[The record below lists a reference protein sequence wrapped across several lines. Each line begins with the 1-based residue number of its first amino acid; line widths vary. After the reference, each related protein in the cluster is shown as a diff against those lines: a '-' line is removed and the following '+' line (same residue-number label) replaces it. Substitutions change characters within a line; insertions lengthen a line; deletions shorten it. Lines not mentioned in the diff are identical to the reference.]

1 MSFKAL
7 FFILLLLSISSSFA
21 GVNSK
26 LAIWSEFLPYSEVEK
41 QLPEFKE
48 KNLSL
53 FLAISENQDSDP
65 LRSSIGTWDDFF
77 ALYKKAQD
85 LGVEIRPWL
94 LLDQEHDYWF
104 NKRNFPEAQSLV
116 FKFIDEMKKH
126 QLNPEWLIF
135 DMESPKGLMA
145 ETENLISKNH
155 YIKALNE
162 FKEFSKTGSVKEAI
176 KNYAQLV
183 EMLHSQNIKV
193 HAVTTHFILN
203 DLADDKLRIQSAW
216 GIPISGINWDEI
228 SFMLYRAEFMKERK
242 SIGAHIVYEYA
253 MRARRY
259 FGDRASI
266 DLGEVGQVTYPTP
279 FTGYLDQKELQADL
293 EAVDAA
299 GISNIHIYSLD
310 GMQKEGLNYW
320 LKPFEAKQ
328 PKADFWSKSFVFAF
342 DIFRGF
348 LPPAK

>member
-116 FKFIDEMKKH
+116 FKFI
-126 QLNPEWLIF
+126 I
-135 DMESPKGLMA
+135 GL
-145 ETENLISKNH
+145 K
-155 YIKALNE
+155 
-162 FKEFSKTGSVKEAI
+162 
-176 KNYAQLV
+176 
-183 EMLHSQNIKV
+183 
-193 HAVTTHFILN
+193 
-203 DLADDKLRIQSAW
+203 
-216 GIPISGINWDEI
+216 
-228 SFMLYRAEFMKERK
+228 
-242 SIGAHIVYEYA
+242 
-253 MRARRY
+253 
-259 FGDRASI
+259 
-266 DLGEVGQVTYPTP
+266 
-279 FTGYLDQKELQADL
+279 
-293 EAVDAA
+293 
-299 GISNIHIYSLD
+299 
-310 GMQKEGLNYW
+310 
-320 LKPFEAKQ
+320 
-328 PKADFWSKSFVFAF
+328 
-342 DIFRGF
+342 
-348 LPPAK
+348 